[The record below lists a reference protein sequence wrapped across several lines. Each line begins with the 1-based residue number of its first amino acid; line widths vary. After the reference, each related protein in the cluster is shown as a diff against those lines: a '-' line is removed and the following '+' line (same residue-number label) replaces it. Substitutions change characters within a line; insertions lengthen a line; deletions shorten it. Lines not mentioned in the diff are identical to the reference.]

1 MQKLLLSFAIAA
13 LAPLAALAAP
23 AVGDMIG
30 TDPETAKAALEAAG
44 CPVDSFEAEDGKVE
58 AVCTDT
64 ATGKAIEVAIDPAS
78 GVVTAIK
85 DKD

>member
-1 MQKLLLSFAIAA
+1 MQKLLLSLALAA

-30 TDPETAKAALEAAG
+30 TDPATAKTALEKAG
-44 CPVDSFEAEDGKVE
+44 CPVDDFEAEDGKVE

-64 ATGKAIEVAIDPAS
+64 ATGTAMEVAIDPAS
-78 GVVTAIK
+78 GLVTAIK
-85 DKD
+85 AKD

>member
-1 MQKLLLSFAIAA
+1 MQKLLLSVAFAA

-23 AVGDMIG
+23 AVGDLIG
-30 TDPETAKAALEAAG
+30 TDAETATTALEAAG
-44 CPVDSFEAEDGKVE
+44 CPVDDFEAEDGKIE

-64 ATGKAIEVAIDPAS
+64 ATGKAMEIVIDPAT
-78 GVVTAIK
+78 GLVTEIK